1 VTLSSVKEALPDITV
16 HRAKE
21 GIKGDKKRCKQRPQ
35 ETMTTTD
42 HDDGNEWEAGGFDV
56 RRISITANSDKHQ
69 ARPPTDLFKRLLEE
83 ACPIHAYPIMHKFK
97 DYDMMW
103 SFMTLGSLTWGAELD
118 EDPGGSDTMPFPRE
132 NAVSMVYG
140 GCPHRGGASCLT

>member
-1 VTLSSVKEALPDITV
+1 
-16 HRAKE
+16 
-21 GIKGDKKRCKQRPQ
+21 
-35 ETMTTTD
+35 MTTTD